1 MKLEKLILEAWNQDE
16 NNAGALLGT
25 AKVNQDGYFIIL
37 GDNRHNSEDSRMR
50 ALCRRKMSLGWSLNE
65 PCASSFFKKKTLL
78 QAIESAS
85 DYSKN

>member
-50 ALCRRKMSLGWSLNE
+50 DL
-65 PCASSFFKKKTLL
+65 
-78 QAIESAS
+78 
-85 DYSKN
+85 